1 MRSHS
6 INLGL
11 LHVQF
16 QIAVEPKKWEWHSIW
31 FQRKCI
37 RVSRRF
43 RYHTHYPGLSVH
55 TGRHIISY
63 QFQWKIFWT
72 GHQWRSPAN
81 TDSGIWPKPLY
92 QRSLEGERLFH
103 FSRIKLHVFQ
113 SRWVSQGP
121 PLYGSAYGWADIQK
135 VQLLWSSPGRMVRTT
150 CIMMTM
156 KPKAKQRSTASET
169 SALVPEWVNVSV

>member
-1 MRSHS
+1 MF
-6 INLGL
+6 NFKL
-11 LHVQF
+11 
-16 QIAVEPKKWEWHSIW
+16 VEPKKWEWHSIW

-92 QRSLEGERLFH
+92 QRSLEGERLFLFH

-135 VQLLWSSPGRMVRTT
+135 VQLLWSYHLAEWNLQPVLWWQWN
-150 CIMMTM
+150 
-156 KPKAKQRSTASET
+156 QRQSNGHSKRNIRIGAG
-169 SALVPEWVNVSV
+169 VS